1 MFPGRAQGYSLYK
14 SAKKF
19 TIKEGTHIDKK
30 HNGDGLCR
38 FPLMIE
44 NAVQNSLPGV
54 NMGNKIMAL
63 ISGGS
68 SYPSGSKKT

>member
-19 TIKEGTHIDKK
+19 TIKEGASIDKK

-44 NAVQNSLPGV
+44 NAVQNFSPWGQY
-54 NMGNKIMAL
+54 G
-63 ISGGS
+63 
-68 SYPSGSKKT
+68 